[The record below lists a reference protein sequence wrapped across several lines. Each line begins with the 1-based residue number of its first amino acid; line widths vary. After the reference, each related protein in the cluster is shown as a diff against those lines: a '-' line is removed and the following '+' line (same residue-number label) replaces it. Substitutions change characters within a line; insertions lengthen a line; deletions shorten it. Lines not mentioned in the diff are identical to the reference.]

1 MRSGQTSV
9 VVRIGIV
16 VRIGRLPV
24 QTPLGTRMDLGTHPR
39 YEDPGDLRVR
49 NVKRSD

>member
-9 VVRIGIV
+9 VVRIGV
-16 VRIGRLPV
+16 VVRLPV